1 MQVYTTQIE
10 IKCEATI
17 NLVKRPA
24 ATTAEEKKARL
35 AVMDAEMEDKLFEQ
49 TGFEMT
55 HLNESIVRG
64 KFNENSDFMNVAEEA
79 NKKLQNTQQ

>member
-1 MQVYTTQIE
+1 
-10 IKCEATI
+10 
-17 NLVKRPA
+17 VKRPA

-64 KFNENSDFMNVAEEA
+64 KFNENSDFMKVAEEA